1 MSSNPQT
8 PGSDPKPDN
17 LSTGPHKELYD
28 LGYEMR
34 KKVVGEEHVARS
46 LAAGSSEFMRPMQMF
61 ATGEWDGGSPLVALL
76 DCCLCIYISRLSV
89 HYCHFGDLDGREA
102 EEKRRRREEEEMRS
116 EADAKQNSHGVRSGR
131 GRGWSSRR
139 GVC

>member
-1 MSSNPQT
+1 MSLNAQT
-8 PGSDPKPDN
+8 SGSDPKPDN

-61 ATGEWDGGSPLVALL
+61 ATGEWDGISSRCAVGFPFIHLYLLSIRALL
-76 DCCLCIYISRLSV
+76 LFRE
-89 HYCHFGDLDGREA
+89 FGWGLREA
-102 EEKRRRREEEEMRS
+102 AEKRRR
-116 EADAKQNSHGVRSGR
+116 
-131 GRGWSSRR
+131 
-139 GVC
+139 